1 MLRELQLKKSE
12 LSILLTDDDQIQ
24 RLNRLYR
31 NIDRP
36 TDVLSFS
43 QRQGDLPDHPS
54 ALLGDVVISTPTAE
68 RQAIER
74 GHSVAAEVTR
84 LLAHGLLHLM
94 GWDHVTP
101 AQDRSMRRETGRLCA
116 AAAAATEGARVAHV
130 NREAVRGGNGQSGRR
145 TVKVKGVK

>member
-1 MLRELQLKKSE
+1 MLHALQLKKSE

-24 RLNRLYR
+24 RLNRFYR

-43 QRQGDLPDHPS
+43 QRQDDLPDPAS
-54 ALLGDVVISTPTAE
+54 ALLGDVVISVPTAR
-68 RQAIER
+68 RQAKER

-101 AQDRSMRRETGRLCA
+101 AEARDMRRETERLRIAVA
-116 AAAAATEGARVAHV
+116 ADTRGARVAHV
-130 NREAVRGGNGQSGRR
+130 NREAGRGGNGQSRRR
-145 TVKVKGVK
+145 TVKGVK